1 MVEGSNQGSLVVDD
15 LLVVGYV
22 VGECSFDKMLDQ
34 NRSMLLINRSQ
45 DEADQS
51 EIWRFVEGIVD
62 MEYFGIL
69 SRKDK
74 VLTCHLFYEGTIWL
88 AETAGQNMLAA
99 EALFSIVAQVQ

>member
-51 EIWRFVEGIVD
+51 EI
-62 MEYFGIL
+62 
-69 SRKDK
+69 
-74 VLTCHLFYEGTIWL
+74 
-88 AETAGQNMLAA
+88 
-99 EALFSIVAQVQ
+99 